1 MKKNYLKHILP
12 IKYGRMLESPFS
24 VMRGMAAVMAVDV
37 GTTPVIGLHTQLC
50 GDAHLLNFDIFATLE
65 HKLVF
70 DISDFD
76 GTYHGPWAWDLKCL
90 ATSAVLTGREK
101 EFGNEVS
108 RELAMVIN

>member
-1 MKKNYLKHILP
+1 
-12 IKYGRMLESPFS
+12 MLGSPFS

-37 GTTPVIGLHTQLC
+37 VTTPVIGLHTQLC

-65 HKLVF
+65 QKLVL

-76 GTYHGPWAWDLKCL
+76 ETYHGPWAWDLKCL
-90 ATSAVLTGREK
+90 AASAVLMGKEK